1 MRYYPLF
8 LNLADRR
15 CIVAGLGDVGRRK
28 CRGLLP
34 AGPASILLLDTAPL
48 DADFEREIAPLLQA
62 GRIAIARRVLADAD
76 LDGCFLVF
84 AATGSREENQRIAAL
99 CRARGVLCNVVDA
112 PASGDCIVPSLA
124 VSGGLMAAFSTQGQ
138 SPALARVV
146 KHELAAA
153 LGKWAGLAQFLGLL
167 RPALLELG
175 QPSSENAVVFRSLL
189 REDLADALRRGDVPT
204 ALAIVRPLTPM
215 AVHDGLE
222 SMLAGSVTDSQ
233 PSGMS
238 A

>member
-8 LNLADRR
+8 LDLADRR

-34 AGPASILLLDTAPL
+34 AQPKAILLLDTAPL
-48 DADFEREIAPLLQA
+48 DADFEQEIAPLLQT
-62 GRIAIARRVLADAD
+62 GRVAFARRMLADAD
-76 LDGCFLVF
+76 LDDCFLAF
-84 AATGSREENQRIAAL
+84 AATGNREENQRIASL

-112 PASGDCIVPSLA
+112 PTSGDCIVPSLA
-124 VSGGLMAAFSTQGQ
+124 VSHGLMAAFSTQGQ

-146 KHELAAA
+146 KHELAQA
-153 LGKWAGLAQFLGLL
+153 LGKWAGLARFLGLL

-175 QPSSENAVVFRSLL
+175 QPSSDNATVFRALL
-189 REDLADALRRGDVPT
+189 REDLAAALQRGDVPA
-204 ALAIVRPLTPM
+204 ALAIVQSIIPQAL
-215 AVHDGLE
+215 HGQLE
-222 SMLAGSVTDSQ
+222 SMLAHSAADSQ